1 MGRNAHKKFYSKT
14 YDHSYELVV
23 KKSQKKIKIYIMHYI
38 GVFGVKPWNSPKKI
52 KVSIDGSPTKSQK
65 TMGTLIFLVNYT
77 KNTYLCIFFTWL
89 WIQNEGKS
97 ISYQFCPN
105 GFSKTLTALVCMS
118 KKACHFLKV
127 PKTPRLAG
135 PQAAS
140 LGSTFWWLWLCISLQ

>member
-65 TMGTLIFLVNYT
+65 TMGTLIFLVNSAA
-77 KNTYLCIFFTWL
+77 LH
-89 WIQNEGKS
+89 
-97 ISYQFCPN
+97 QFN
-105 GFSKTLTALVCMS
+105 FWEKLN
-118 KKACHFLKV
+118 F
-127 PKTPRLAG
+127 RLIL
-135 PQAAS
+135 PIW
-140 LGSTFWWLWLCISLQ
+140 TF